1 MARYANFV
9 VCPGACALES
19 PTHSAHPHEIW
30 SPNVWFRHMCG
41 SGSYCNSEVGRKEV
55 LMNRLLLVLVAV
67 QLLAV
72 TSTFAGPD
80 NIVFPSSYKN
90 HIHYTTV
97 DRPDNKTV
105 REIYISPESAKMVKP
120 GEPLPHGT
128 VITMEVYR
136 ARVDEKGEP
145 VKDAAGRFIKGDL
158 TGIFVMEKQPGWGID
173 YPDDIRNGE
182 WEYARFTAEGQR
194 HPNADMTPCFQ
205 CHKPLSGQDFVFTQS
220 QLLTAPK

>member
-1 MARYANFV
+1 
-9 VCPGACALES
+9 
-19 PTHSAHPHEIW
+19 
-30 SPNVWFRHMCG
+30 
-41 SGSYCNSEVGRKEV
+41 
-55 LMNRLLLVLVAV
+55 MNRLLLVLVAV
-67 QLLAV
+67 QLLVV
-72 TSTFAGPD
+72 TSTIAGPD

-90 HIHYTTV
+90 HVHYATV

-158 TGIFVMEKQPGWGID
+158 TGIFVMEKQPGWGGD
-173 YPDDIRNGE
+173 YQEDIRNGE

-194 HPNADMTPCFQ
+194 HPNADTAPCFQ
-205 CHKPLSGQDFVFTQS
+205 CHKPLSSQDFVFTQP